1 MRQRNRGL
9 LRAWPRAVAAVAA
22 ALVMAYADS
31 AAGAAGTAPA
41 YRIFLI
47 DGTPLVSFGEF
58 ARAGGFVVFTAPIG
72 TPSNP
77 DALRVVSLPESAVD
91 WERTDR
97 YTSAVRHRTYAQTRG
112 EEDYAA
118 LTGAVARALGDMAF
132 APDASAKLAIAADI
146 RRQLLEWPAAH
157 FGYRSADVRE
167 LTATVEE
174 AISDIRA
181 GSGSR
186 AFDLSLVAIIEPPSE
201 PLLPEPTLQDS
212 LASAA
217 AVAQRTTDRRA
228 RLSLQQSVLSVLSRQ
243 KSALPRDWY
252 SATREVLVRSVE
264 RETKLDSEYADL
276 TSRTLRKAK
285 EHVSDGDPASLE
297 RLAAKAREEDGRL
310 GYQRPNQMTALMA
323 SLAAA
328 TEKASELRQ
337 AIDQYE
343 YRRKAFASYR
353 KRINSSLEKFD
364 DVVDD
369 ITSVKNLDSIGTRR
383 LGKVSNRV
391 SAIEVGLLPL
401 VPPTE
406 LRSAHDLLFSSV
418 RLMREAIKLQGGSAS
433 SVDVSRVQNA
443 SASAAGALLLLDTAR
458 RRIDEFYRRPS
469 TP

>member
-1 MRQRNRGL
+1 
-9 LRAWPRAVAAVAA
+9 
-22 ALVMAYADS
+22 
-31 AAGAAGTAPA
+31 
-41 YRIFLI
+41 
-47 DGTPLVSFGEF
+47 
-58 ARAGGFVVFTAPIG
+58 
-72 TPSNP
+72 
-77 DALRVVSLPESAVD
+77 
-91 WERTDR
+91 
-97 YTSAVRHRTYAQTRG
+97 
-112 EEDYAA
+112 
-118 LTGAVARALGDMAF
+118 
-132 APDASAKLAIAADI
+132 
-146 RRQLLEWPAAH
+146 
-157 FGYRSADVRE
+157 
-167 LTATVEE
+167 
-174 AISDIRA
+174 
-181 GSGSR
+181 
-186 AFDLSLVAIIEPPSE
+186 
-201 PLLPEPTLQDS
+201 
-212 LASAA
+212 
-217 AVAQRTTDRRA
+217 
-228 RLSLQQSVLSVLSRQ
+228 
-243 KSALPRDWY
+243 
-252 SATREVLVRSVE
+252 VE
-264 RETKLDSEYADL
+264 RETELDNEYADL

-297 RLAAKAREEDGRL
+297 RLAAEARKEDGRL
-310 GYQRPNQMTALMA
+310 GYQRPDQMTALMA

-328 TEKASELRQ
+328 TEKASERRQ

-369 ITSVKNLDSIGTRR
+369 ITSVKNLDSIGTRQ

-458 RRIDEFYRRPS
+458 RRIDEFYRRPP